1 MIILRVLKNLILFL
15 TTIPVA
21 RLGKTDPNHFSQDPA
36 NFMFLF
42 PLIGGL
48 IGLIA
53 GLYSLGL
60 YIFLPTLFLGLK
72 TVFPIKV
79 LQDVLS
85 FNLLTKA
92 LVGLMTMS
100 FMLVLTGL
108 QHTDGVIDVGNAL
121 GRRGSAEDRR
131 EIAHAW
137 VVTSWGTLAL
147 FLVMIPTFLGI
158 SLLNQ
163 LVIVQCLITS
173 EISAKLAM
181 VTCAWLG
188 KPAREG
194 LGTIFVRAMRNKHS
208 LYMISLGFALALCY
222 LLSGFSGLIVASLGV
237 GVGLLMVVFSNWL
250 FGWMTGDVFGTAN
263 EIARA
268 ASLISLVV
276 L

>member
-1 MIILRVLKNLILFL
+1 MMALRVLKNLILFL

-21 RLGKTDPNHFSQDPA
+21 RLGKTDPNHFYQDPA

-60 YIFLPTLFLGLK
+60 YLILPTLFLGLK
-72 TVFPIKV
+72 TLLPIGV
-79 LQDVLS
+79 LHDILS
-85 FNLLTKA
+85 FHLLTKA
-92 LVGLMTMS
+92 LVGLMTLS
-100 FMLVLTGL
+100 FILVLTGL
-108 QHTDGVIDVGNAL
+108 HHTDGVIDVGNAL
-121 GRRGSAEDRR
+121 GMRGSTEDRR

-137 VVTSWGTLAL
+137 VVTPWGALAF
-147 FLVMIPTFLGI
+147 FLVMIPTFLGL

-163 LVIVQCLITS
+163 LVIIQCLIAS
-173 EISAKLAM
+173 EVSAKLAM

-194 LGTIFVRAMRNKHS
+194 LGTAFVRAMRKKHS
-208 LYMISLGFALALCY
+208 LYMVSLILALALCY
-222 LLSGFSGLIVASLGV
+222 LLSGFSGLIVTSLAV
-237 GVGLLMVVFSNWL
+237 GVGFLMVVFSNWL
-250 FGWMTGDVFGTAN
+250 FGCMTGDVFGTAN
-263 EIARA
+263 EVARA
-268 ASLISLVV
+268 VSLISLVV

>member
-1 MIILRVLKNLILFL
+1 MIILRVLKNLVLFL

-21 RLGKTDPNHFSQDPA
+21 KLGKTDPNHFSQDPA

-60 YIFLPTLFLGLK
+60 YIILPTLFLELK

-147 FLVMIPTFLGI
+147 FLVTIPTFLGI

-173 EISAKLAM
+173 EVSAKLAM

-194 LGTIFVRAMRNKHS
+194 LGAIFVRAMRNKHS
-208 LYMISLGFALALCY
+208 FYMISLILALALCY

>member
-60 YIFLPTLFLGLK
+60 YIILPTLFLELK

-147 FLVMIPTFLGI
+147 FLVTIPTFLGI

-173 EISAKLAM
+173 EVSAKLAM

-194 LGTIFVRAMRNKHS
+194 LGAIFVRAMRNKHS
-208 LYMISLGFALALCY
+208 FYMISLILALALCY